1 MKAITVWQ
9 PWATLLAT
17 GQKHNETRSW
27 KTSYRGEILIHAAKT
42 DHSGILLHIPMEE
55 LKHFQNAGVVNK
67 LPTGAIIGKVNLVDC
82 FQIDEAKFGEHK
94 ICGCVLSAPDDW
106 DEPKVI
112 GHVVRTI
119 IHEMAGG
126 KK

>member
-55 LKHFQNAGVVNK
+55 LKHFQKAGVVNE
-67 LPTGAIIGKVNLVDC
+67 LPTGVIVGKANLVTVSKSMKPIEENC
-82 FQIDEAKFGEHK
+82 KEK
-94 ICGCVLSAPDDW
+94 IRQS
-106 DEPKVI
+106 
-112 GHVVRTI
+112 
-119 IHEMAGG
+119 
-126 KK
+126 

>member
-55 LKHFQNAGVVNK
+55 LKHFQDAGVVNK
-67 LPTGAIIGKVNLVDC
+67 LPTGAIIGFFLWYY
-82 FQIDEAKFGEHK
+82 I
-94 ICGCVLSAPDDW
+94 
-106 DEPKVI
+106 
-112 GHVVRTI
+112 VRC
-119 IHEMAGG
+119 EYMKRGVWWKRGG
-126 KK
+126 DNGKR